1 MGDSFINVLLTG
13 SSLLNASLSLTK
25 CKARSP
31 TGIEDGEGGVE
42 DLMRRKMV

>member
-1 MGDSFINVLLTG
+1 MGDGFINVLLTG
-13 SSLLNASLSLTK
+13 SYLLNASLFLRK
-25 CKARSP
+25 WKPRYP